1 MAHALASTQSII
13 LGKAALSTFN
23 QGRRVSKK
31 RAHNHLSGMRQQMHA
46 NGENWRSLDDD
57 ETIRNYVCSRN
68 DAEDVIG
75 DGICAIWGV
84 FLFSP
89 DPNTRLPHV
98 PGRRFDWVLETVDNS
113 AARFDW
119 VLERKDGSA
128 VRIHPGSNSHGVP
141 VYGSLQQWAP
151 PQDGYSAPAA
161 TRGEAVKGS
170 GKGGFQGIH
179 QVDVLGRMDAKKF
192 LKACEETWA
201 AQPHPRTVFAKNLM
215 DGTEKAASRGST
227 RSTSSAGWTPR
238 SSSWRCAARSGPCS
252 HAGPQRAHAP
262 RHAIAMRLACYCHA
276 IAMRLPC

>member
-68 DAEDVIG
+68 DAEDLIG

-98 PGRRFDWVLETVDNS
+98 PGRRFDWVLDS
-113 AARFDW
+113 ASRFDW
-119 VLERKDGSA
+119 VLEREDGSA

-141 VYGSLQQWAP
+141 AYGSLQQWAP

-192 LKACEETWA
+192 LMA
-201 AQPHPRTVFAKNLM
+201 L
-215 DGTEKAASRGST
+215 
-227 RSTSSAGWTPR
+227 RSTQWPLLPRRAPTCTRATPR
-238 SSSWRCAARSGPCS
+238 DC
-252 HAGPQRAHAP
+252 
-262 RHAIAMRLACYCHA
+262 HAIGMLLPCYCHA
-276 IAMRLPC
+276 TAMLVPGWNTRSMRFREAEGPTWLNTID